1 MLSNTEL
8 NLKFLPSVSLRSE
21 NSVSVS
27 RGEGQA
33 VPGDPNSS
41 ELFTIHTHTGW
52 QVQLMCLHGL
62 SFKIPSRTR
71 KAY

>member
-1 MLSNTEL
+1 MLSSAEL
-8 NLKFLPSVSLRSE
+8 NLKFLCSVSLRNE
-21 NSVSVS
+21 NNVAGS

-41 ELFTIHTHTGW
+41 ELLTIHTHTGW

-62 SFKIPSRTR
+62 SFKIPSRAR